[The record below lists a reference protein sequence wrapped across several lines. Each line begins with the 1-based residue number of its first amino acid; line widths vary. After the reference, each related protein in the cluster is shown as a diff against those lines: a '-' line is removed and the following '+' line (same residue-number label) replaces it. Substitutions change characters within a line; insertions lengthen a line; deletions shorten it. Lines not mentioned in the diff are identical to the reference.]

1 VLEEVFG
8 HLLGAGVTV
17 TCAGRT
23 DAGVHA
29 RGQVAHLDVVS
40 WPAAVD
46 VRRVNRALPPDVRI
60 TRISRV
66 PADFDARFS
75 AIWRRYTYRVCDDG
89 IGPSPLDRWSV
100 LPWHRSLRIDAL
112 NEASSFLVGEHDF
125 AAFCKKRDFGTTV
138 RAVQDLRWHRDD
150 EGIAVMTVQADAFCH
165 SMVRSLVGVL
175 LPVGDGRRAA
185 TWPAEILRSGQKH
198 SAVTVMPAF
207 PLVLEEVGY
216 PPDDRLLERQR
227 QTRSVRSLDGSFE
240 EGV

>member
-1 VLEEVFG
+1 VFG
-8 HLLGAGVTV
+8 HLLGGGVTV

-29 RGQVAHLDVVS
+29 RGQVAHLDVVA
-40 WPAAVD
+40 WPPEVD
-46 VRRVNRALPPDVRI
+46 VRRVNRALPSDVRV

-66 PADFDARFS
+66 PAEFDARFS

-89 IGPSPLDRWSV
+89 IGPDPLDRWSV
-100 LPWHRSLRIDAL
+100 LPWHRPLQMEAL
-112 NEASSFLVGEHDF
+112 NEASATLAGEHDF

-150 EGIAVMTVQADAFCH
+150 DGLAVMTVQADAFCH

-175 LPVGDGRRAA
+175 LPVGDGRRPT

-216 PPDDRLLERQR
+216 PADADLLARQS
-227 QTRSVRSLDGSFE
+227 QTRSLRSLGEKAKDGD
-240 EGV
+240 

>member
-1 VLEEVFG
+1 MFG
-8 HLLGAGVTV
+8 HLLGGGVTV

-40 WPAAVD
+40 WPAEVD
-46 VRRVNRALPPDVRI
+46 VRRVNRALPSDVRI

-66 PADFDARFS
+66 PAEFDARFS

-89 IGPSPLDRWSV
+89 IGPDPLDRWSV
-100 LPWHRSLRIDAL
+100 LPWHRPLRIDAL
-112 NEASSFLVGEHDF
+112 NEASATLVGEHDF

-138 RAVQDLRWHRDD
+138 RAVQDLRWDRD
-150 EGIAVMTVQADAFCH
+150 EHGLAVMTVQADAFCH

-175 LPVGDGRRAA
+175 LPVGDGRRAT

-216 PPDDRLLERQR
+216 PADDQLLERQR
-227 QTRSVRSLDGSFE
+227 QTRSVRSLDGPS
-240 EGV
+240 GDGG